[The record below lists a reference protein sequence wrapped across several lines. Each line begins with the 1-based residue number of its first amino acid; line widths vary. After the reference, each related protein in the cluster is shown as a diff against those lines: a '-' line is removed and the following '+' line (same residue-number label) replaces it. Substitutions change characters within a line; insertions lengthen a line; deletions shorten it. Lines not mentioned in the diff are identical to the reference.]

1 MKLSIIIVNYKT
13 YNLTKNTINSLLE
26 TIDLIDYE
34 IIVVDNA
41 SHDGSL
47 EELQRDFRNNSLLTF
62 IENDS
67 NDGFAVAN
75 NLGIS
80 DSSGEYILLLNS
92 DVIVKKNTIK
102 NTLNYIE
109 AHDNIGA
116 LGCKVSLPNG
126 KLDKACRRSFPTFEV
141 SFYRMTGLS
150 KLFPKSKRFNRYNLS
165 YLDENGIY
173 PVDCIVGAFMLIR
186 RDVLFKCGGLDE
198 SYFMYGE
205 DIELCFNIK
214 QLGYD
219 VYYYGK
225 SEIIHYKGA
234 SGKTKK
240 TLYAFHESMDIFYT
254 KHYKNLNNF
263 LINAVTYLGIWGL
276 YYFKL
281 LLLYLHI
288 T

>member
-263 LINAVTYLGIWGL
+263 LINALTYLGIWGL